1 LSFSIKREN
10 KIIPLSLQRPPLQV
24 FDLAKRYEIHLS
36 EGELSELM
44 QLVDGHPYLVQQAL
58 YHLAQQDLI

>member
-1 LSFSIKREN
+1 M
-10 KIIPLSLQRPPLQV
+10 
-24 FDLAKRYEIHLS
+24 HLS